1 VVVLCASPLSTPLA
15 LFLFLQLGSL
25 GVFLVGGS
33 ALECVEAGRRTS
45 AFMQT
50 SVLSDANKQQVM
62 TFVDQGTQQVHT
74 FYTLITLLDLQWV
87 VVGPSSVS
95 GTMFTGYSCTHRYG
109 TFHLPP
115 PLTHVPYLSVVL

>member
-1 VVVLCASPLSTPLA
+1 
-15 LFLFLQLGSL
+15 
-25 GVFLVGGS
+25 VFLVGGS

-74 FYTLITLLDLQWV
+74 FYTLITLLDLQWAV
-87 VVGPSSVS
+87 IRPSTCVSGSVS
-95 GTMFTGYSCTHRYG
+95 HR
-109 TFHLPP
+109 L
-115 PLTHVPYLSVVL
+115 

>member
-1 VVVLCASPLSTPLA
+1 MTWILGRLSLPSEHTT
-15 LFLFLQLGSL
+15 FLLHPPFLSCVLQLGSL

-62 TFVDQGTQQVHT
+62 TFVDQGTQQVPNSQSRHCNR
-74 FYTLITLLDLQWV
+74 FS
-87 VVGPSSVS
+87 VGHDWTIRLYV
-95 GTMFTGYSCTHRYG
+95 R
-109 TFHLPP
+109 
-115 PLTHVPYLSVVL
+115 